1 MVNNAENNNL
11 LVRQSLQEL
20 QAQVNE
26 LLVRI
31 QQIAELIGNKNELK
45 DDVRNLGSD
54 QLLSDANSLRDSI
67 TGDITKLTEEHANPA
82 TMPWDSLLAT

>member
-67 TGDITKLTEEHANPA
+67 TGDIADYYSK
-82 TMPWDSLLAT
+82 